1 MEDYEDLKKRVDHL
15 QYDEIKPLREELN
28 DMKIALNSNNILTE
42 QTMESN
48 KKLSDTMDAF
58 KDTMIEIAQSV
69 KDSNRVTGQLADT
82 VNELNVKISSVE
94 SNTKKSL
101 DEFGETLDKL
111 DEKSKVDILE
121 WVKSKWFEL
130 LISGGAIAY
139 FISQLM
145 DNK

>member
-58 KDTMIEIAQSV
+58 KDTMVEIAQSV

-82 VNELNVKISSVE
+82 VNELNIKISSVE